1 MIGKSSHPEKPG
13 IEDLLKTYDA
23 GSRRKFLI
31 ICAGIVLM
39 LILSL
44 LFTTVG
50 ESQVKIADVL
60 RSIHHGIAGTLTDT
74 QEKVIVLLRLPRIAL
89 AIFAGVGLSVAGVVM
104 QSITRNPMASPF
116 TGGIS
121 NAAAF
126 GASVSIVL
134 VGIALSYLFSAA
146 TSTIEF
152 FANEHQLA
160 VVVQWA
166 FGSLNGAQWPEVLV
180 VGGLDPV
187 YVLFSYLLFM
197 SLILVFYAMI
207 YMSAIKE
214 YKFIALAYLLGM
226 VLALICSLIMIFRL
240 HVARY
245 RAILYSYS
253 IGFMFIAAFLNML
266 VHRNYPRKAVGYRQI
281 FRELWHNK
289 ALALTNFCYILG
301 LYISN
306 FIVWNSSIRV
316 VVANV
321 FVNAPPYDMA
331 TCLAMF
337 SNITA
342 MIIFVVQ
349 VETNFHERH
358 QHFCEM
364 LMGGSKKAIDTSK
377 RIVFRTLWQQVL
389 YMAELQLIIT
399 VINFLIA
406 MVTLRLLGFGGL
418 TLTFYPTLTVSFYA
432 TFLMYAAIV
441 SLYYFDDKFGSL
453 LASVTFLIISA
464 VGTVFMVFYVDRYE
478 YYGMGMLIG
487 AVAGWIV
494 TFLRLNYLEHHIDT
508 YIFCKGYLIPREK
521 GNRPKSLV
529 YHK

>member
-1 MIGKSSHPEKPG
+1 M
-13 IEDLLKTYDA
+13 
-23 GSRRKFLI
+23 
-31 ICAGIVLM
+31 AGIGFELRKIFNKGGILRTIEGAAYASAVTVGPVVMVITTLLLMYNVFHFADVAYTERELLSATILYCFIFSLVVISLVDAMLSRSIADAIYGNVIHRVMAIYRLGLM
-39 LILSL
+39 L
-44 LFTTVG
+44 
-50 ESQVKIADVL
+50 VL
-60 RSIHHGIAGTLTDT
+60 PIGSALGLGFGWRMLT
-74 QEKVIVLLRLPRIAL
+74 
-89 AIFAGVGLSVAGVVM
+89 
-104 QSITRNPMASPF
+104 
-116 TGGIS
+116 
-121 NAAAF
+121 
-126 GASVSIVL
+126 
-134 VGIALSYLFSAA
+134 
-146 TSTIEF
+146 
-152 FANEHQLA
+152 
-160 VVVQWA
+160 
-166 FGSLNGAQWPEVLV
+166 

-226 VLALICSLIMIFRL
+226 VLALVCSLIMIFGFQI
-240 HVARY
+240 ARY

-266 VHRNYPRKAVGYRQI
+266 VHRYYPRKAVGYRQI

-453 LASVTFLIISA
+453 LASVTFLVVSA

-521 GNRPKSLV
+521 GSRPKSLV